1 MRGGAA
7 SGRLAR
13 VIRPP
18 LMMLLAAAPDPT
30 SKPSLRAGS
39 VSEGVSKLH
48 SNFNGVVRALPTIGL
63 GLAVF
68 AAFVLLGIALKWA
81 IRRYGEKKRK
91 NYNLILAVGRVAQ
104 GAIFI
109 VGLLVASVIIFP
121 DFTPASALAS
131 LGVGSVAIAFAARD
145 ILQNYL
151 AGILLLLTEPFRL
164 GDQVVFNN
172 FEGTVENIQARATF
186 IRTYDGRRAVIPN
199 AELFTNSVLVNTAFE
214 NRRVQYDF
222 GIGYG
227 DSIDEA
233 KSIIL
238 KCLEE
243 VPAAIKE
250 PPPEVLVYELA
261 GSSVNLR
268 ARWWIAPPGRKDAL
282 DARDAVLQLVKE
294 RLAEAGIDLP
304 FETQQMLIHDQTE
317 DRDGDR
323 AKQREGWPAGKGEV
337 PTPRGALRGLRRA
350 SKPSEDGENPEN

>member
-1 MRGGAA
+1 
-7 SGRLAR
+7 
-13 VIRPP
+13 
-18 LMMLLAAAPDPT
+18 MLSLLLTAAAPASRPT
-30 SKPSLRAGS
+30 LRTGS

-48 SNFNGVVRALPTIGL
+48 SNFNGVVRALPTIAL

-68 AAFVLLGIALKWA
+68 AAFVLLGMALKWA
-81 IRRYGEKKRK
+81 IRRYGRKKHK
-91 NYNLILAVGRVAQ
+91 NYNLVLAVGRLAQ

-164 GDQVVFNN
+164 GDQIVFQT

-199 AELFTNSVLVNTAFE
+199 AELFTNSILVNTAFE
-214 NRRVQYDF
+214 RRRIEYDF

-227 DSIDEA
+227 DSIGEA
-233 KSIIL
+233 KAIIL
-238 KCLEE
+238 GCLRNL
-243 VPAAIKE
+243 PAAIAD
-250 PPPEVLVYELA
+250 PPPEVLVYDLA

-268 ARWWIAPPGRKDAL
+268 ARWWIQPPGRKDAL
-282 DARDAVLQLVKE
+282 DARDVVLQTVKE
-294 RLAEAGIDLP
+294 RLLAAGIDLP

-323 AKQREGWPAGKGEV
+323 RKQREGWPAGDGEV
-337 PTPRGALRGLRRA
+337 PTPRGALRGLRPQR
-350 SKPSEDGENPEN
+350 SKEAPDATPEDPNGATD